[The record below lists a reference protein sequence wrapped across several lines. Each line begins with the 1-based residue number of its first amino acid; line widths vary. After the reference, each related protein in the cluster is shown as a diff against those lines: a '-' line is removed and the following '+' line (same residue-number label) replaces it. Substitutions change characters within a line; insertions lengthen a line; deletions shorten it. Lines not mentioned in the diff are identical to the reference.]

1 MITVKTYIRKHTP
14 QMTSGIIWV
23 SFYINREKINFSTRV
38 SVEEKNWNAK
48 KQTVNSGDKLAAD
61 KNLIIDN
68 ILARINNVL
77 VKYRL
82 KDKGLTKDAFLRA
95 YHRPSD
101 YNTFFEYVE
110 VQERKFAARIEMST
124 LLTQRSVIKKL
135 KEYAPT
141 LYFDD
146 ITVSFLD
153 DYYLYMRKE
162 YGNNNNT
169 AYKNMSVLK
178 KYVRLAYKDGYM
190 TENPFEE
197 WKIKKGTA
205 SCTYLTEEELEKL
218 IALYKSGELEHKLH
232 KTLEFF
238 LFLCFSSVHVGDA
251 KKLKLEQFS
260 ETTFTYFRIKLRNI
274 KPEPI
279 VVPISSPLRAILAN
293 IVGTRKKGP
302 VFEMIPAD
310 QTMNRYLKQIAT
322 IAELDKTL
330 THKVGRHTFAT
341 IYLRKTKDIAS
352 LREILGHSDVSET
365 LIYAH
370 VLDESKQEGVQ
381 CFSQFAL

>member
-1 MITVKTYIRKHTP
+1 
-14 QMTSGIIWV
+14 MTSGIIWV

-38 SVEEKNWNAK
+38 AVEEKHWNAK

-82 KDKGLTKDAFLRA
+82 KDKRLTKDAFLRA

-238 LFLCFSSVHVGDA
+238 LFLCFSSLHVGDA

-293 IVGTRKKGP
+293 IVGTRKKGLI
-302 VFEMIPAD
+302 FEMIPAD

>member
-82 KDKGLTKDAFLRA
+82 KDKRLTKDAFLRA

>member
-14 QMTSGIIWV
+14 QMTSGVIWV
-23 SFYINREKINFSTRV
+23 SFYINREKVNFSTRV
-38 SVEEKNWNAK
+38 AVEEKHWNAK

-82 KDKGLTKDAFLRA
+82 KDKRLTKDTFLRA

-178 KYVRLAYKDGYM
+178 KYVRLAYKDGYI

-238 LFLCFSSVHVGDA
+238 LFLCFSSLHVGDA

>member
-38 SVEEKNWNAK
+38 AVEEKHWNAK

-82 KDKGLTKDAFLRA
+82 KDKRLTKDAFLRA

>member
-48 KQTVNSGDKLAAD
+48 KQTVNSGDKLPAD

-82 KDKGLTKDAFLRA
+82 KDKRLTKDAFLRA

>member
-82 KDKGLTKDAFLRA
+82 KDKRLTKDTFLRA

>member
-1 MITVKTYIRKHTP
+1 
-14 QMTSGIIWV
+14 MTSGVIWV
-23 SFYINREKINFSTRV
+23 SFYINREKVNFSTRV
-38 SVEEKNWNAK
+38 AVEEKHWNAK

-82 KDKGLTKDAFLRA
+82 KDKRLTKDAFLRA

-110 VQERKFAARIEMST
+110 VQERKLAARIEMST

-135 KEYAPT
+135 KEYAPD

-238 LFLCFSSVHVGDA
+238 LFLCFSSLHVGDA